1 MEILREHSVREPIE
15 SLTHIT
21 DRDSLIEI
29 QNYLGS
35 VRVSDEI
42 LKYMV
47 ALCEGTRN
55 NPLIELGVSPRGML
69 ALARMTRAC
78 AILNER
84 NYVVP
89 ADVASVF
96 VDVCGHR
103 IILRPRA
110 KLDGYTAETVLK
122 DILKNTPAPSAGK

>member
-1 MEILREHSVREPIE
+1 M
-15 SLTHIT
+15 
-21 DRDSLIEI
+21 
-29 QNYLGS
+29 
-35 VRVSDEI
+35 RVSDEI